1 MISGVDYIKELRVV
15 LNKSDSSYQSTLMS
29 DESYHV
35 LSSSFAEVLDLTEQ
49 QDAIFPILESIFINN
64 IISSLGY
71 SNVLVIPQGT
81 GDFTDIVDNHI
92 SKGDLSSQSFSVI
105 NKYFDCQPNVY
116 IAYPEVTEGYTQ
128 RLIRDFNVNTVT
140 SNKPYVIG
148 DETYRVTAPDGVS
161 FDAVILAGIDINEGE
176 TFSASDLKN
185 DFTEV
190 SAILSDFDLID
201 MFADDD
207 NNKAKIYAGE
217 EPLSR
222 DDRITGVEKNIDE
235 IINTINTITIRF
247 SSQNDTI
254 ANVMSRFSSLVKR
267 FVKVY

>member
-1 MISGVDYIKELRVV
+1 MISGVDYIEELRVV
-15 LNKSDSSYQSTLMS
+15 LNKSDNSYQSTLMS
-29 DESYHV
+29 DASYHV
-35 LSSSFAEVLDLTEQ
+35 LSVAFADAFDLTEER
-49 QDAIFPILESIFINN
+49 DAIYPILESIFINN

-71 SNVLVIPQGT
+71 SNILVIPQGT

-92 SKGDLSSQSFSVI
+92 ANGGLAAQSFAVI

-185 DFTEV
+185 DFTEA
-190 SAILSDFDLID
+190 SAVLSDFDLID
-201 MFADDD
+201 MTLYDYDD
-207 NNKAKIYAGE
+207 KVRIYAGE
-217 EPLSR
+217 EPLPR

-235 IINTINTITIRF
+235 IINTINTTTIKF

-254 ANVMSRFSSLVKR
+254 ANVMSRFLNNIKR
-267 FVKVY
+267 IIQVY

>member
-1 MISGVDYIKELRVV
+1 MISGVDHIEELRVV
-15 LNKSDSSYQSTLMS
+15 LKKTDNSYQSTLMS
-29 DESYHV
+29 DASYHT
-35 LSSSFAEVLDLTEQ
+35 LSVAFTDAFDLTDER
-49 QDAIFPILESIFINN
+49 DASFPIIESIFINN

-71 SNVLVIPQGT
+71 SNILVIPQGT

-92 SKGDLSSQSFSVI
+92 SKGDLSAQSFSVI

-116 IAYPEVTEGYTQ
+116 IAYPEVTEGSTQ
-128 RLIRDFNVNTVT
+128 RLIRDFNVSTVT

-148 DETYRVTAPDGVS
+148 DETYRVTEPDGVS

-185 DFTEV
+185 DFSEA
-190 SAILSDFDLID
+190 SAGLSDFDLID

-217 EPLSR
+217 EPLAR

-235 IINTINTITIRF
+235 ILNTINTTTIRF
-247 SSQNDTI
+247 SSQSDTV
-254 ANVMSRFSSLVKR
+254 ANTMSRFASAAKR
-267 FVKVY
+267 FIKVY

>member
-1 MISGVDYIKELRVV
+1 MISGVDYIEELRVV
-15 LNKSDSSYQSTLMS
+15 LNKTDNSYQSTLMS
-29 DESYHV
+29 DVSYHV
-35 LSSSFAEVLDLTEQ
+35 LSVAFADALDLTEER
-49 QDAIFPILESIFINN
+49 DASFPILESIFINN

-71 SNVLVIPQGT
+71 SNILVIPQGT

-92 SKGDLSSQSFSVI
+92 SKGDLSAQSFSVI

-116 IAYPEVTEGYTQ
+116 IAYPEVTEGSTQ
-128 RLIRDFNVNTVT
+128 RLVRDFNVNTVI

-148 DETYRVTAPDGVS
+148 DDTYRVTEPDGVS
-161 FDAVILAGIDINEGE
+161 FDAVVLAGIDINEGE

-185 DFTEV
+185 DFAQYCTT
-190 SAILSDFDLID
+190 DFDLID

-217 EPLSR
+217 EPLAR
-222 DDRITGVEKNIDE
+222 DDRIIGVEKNIDE
-235 IINTINTITIRF
+235 IINTINTTTIRF

>member
-1 MISGVDYIKELRVV
+1 MISGVDYIEELRVV
-15 LNKSDSSYQSTLMS
+15 LNKTDNSYQSTLMS
-29 DESYHV
+29 DVSFHV
-35 LSSSFAEVLDLTEQ
+35 LSSSFDTALDLTEE

-71 SNVLVIPQGT
+71 SNILVIPHGT

-92 SKGDLSSQSFSVI
+92 SKGDLASQSFAVI

-116 IAYPEVTEGYTQ
+116 IAYPEVTEGSTQ

-148 DETYRVTAPDGVS
+148 DETYRVTEPDGVS

-176 TFSASDLKN
+176 TFNASDLKN
-185 DFTEV
+185 DFAQYCTT
-190 SAILSDFDLID
+190 DFDLID

-217 EPLSR
+217 EPLER
-222 DDRITGVEKNIDE
+222 EDRITDVEKNIDE
-235 IINTINTITIRF
+235 IINTINTTTIRF

-267 FVKVY
+267 FVKIY

>member
-1 MISGVDYIKELRVV
+1 MISGVDYIEELRVV
-15 LNKSDSSYQSTLMS
+15 LNKKTDNSHQSALMS
-29 DESYHV
+29 DASYHA
-35 LSSSFAEVLDLTEQ
+35 LSVAFTDAFDLTEER
-49 QDAIFPILESIFINN
+49 DASFPILESIFINN

-71 SNVLVIPQGT
+71 SNILVIPQGT

-92 SKGDLSSQSFSVI
+92 SKGDLSAQSFSVI

-116 IAYPEVTEGYTQ
+116 IAYPEVTEGSTQ
-128 RLIRDFNVNTVT
+128 RLIREFNVNTIV

-148 DETYRVTAPDGVS
+148 DETYTVTKPDGVS
-161 FDAVILAGIDINEGE
+161 FDAVILAGININEGE
-176 TFSASDLKN
+176 TFNASDLKN
-185 DFTEV
+185 DFAQYCTT
-190 SAILSDFDLID
+190 DFDLID

-217 EPLSR
+217 EPLAR

-235 IINTINTITIRF
+235 IINTINTTTIKF

>member
-1 MISGVDYIKELRVV
+1 MISGVDYIEELRVV
-15 LNKSDSSYQSTLMS
+15 LNKTDNSYQSTLMS
-29 DESYHV
+29 DANYHV
-35 LSSSFAEVLDLTEQ
+35 LSVAFADALDLTEER
-49 QDAIFPILESIFINN
+49 DASFPIIESIFINN
-64 IISSLGY
+64 IISSLAY

-81 GDFTDIVDNHI
+81 GDYTDIVNNHI
-92 SKGDLSSQSFSVI
+92 SKGDLASQSFAVI

-116 IAYPEVTEGYTQ
+116 IAYPEVTEGSTQ
-128 RLIRDFNVNTVT
+128 RLIREFNVNTIV

-148 DETYRVTAPDGVS
+148 DETYTVTKPDGVS

-185 DFTEV
+185 DFAQYCTT
-190 SAILSDFDLID
+190 DFDLID

-217 EPLSR
+217 EPLAR

-235 IINTINTITIRF
+235 ILNTINTTTIRF
-247 SSQNDTI
+247 SSQSDTV
-254 ANVMSRFSSLVKR
+254 ANTMSRFASAAKR
-267 FVKVY
+267 FIKVY

>member
-1 MISGVDYIKELRVV
+1 MISGVDHIEELRVV
-15 LNKSDSSYQSTLMS
+15 LNKTDNSYQSTLMS
-29 DESYHV
+29 DVSYHA
-35 LSSSFAEVLDLTEQ
+35 LSVSFADALDLTEER
-49 QDAIFPILESIFINN
+49 DALYPIVESIFINN

-116 IAYPEVTEGYTQ
+116 IAYPEVTEGSTQ
-128 RLIRDFNVNTVT
+128 QLLRDFNVSTVT

-148 DETYRVTAPDGVS
+148 DESYRVTAPDGVS

-185 DFTEV
+185 DLAEA
-190 SAILSDFDLID
+190 SAGLSDFDLID

-217 EPLSR
+217 EPLER
-222 DDRITGVEKNIDE
+222 DDRIIGVEKNIDE
-235 IINTINTITIRF
+235 IIDTINTTTIKF

-254 ANVMSRFSSLVKR
+254 ANVMSRFLANTKR
-267 FVKVY
+267 LIQVY